1 MSTRASFLSGH
12 LTGEQVTAYA
22 DGQIKASETERVTAH
37 LQHCTQCANAV
48 QREAWLKVRLSGLG
62 GPMPV
67 TPKVVGLLD
76 FDDQRLES
84 PIAPPPTRSKRRTTI
99 ALAGAG
105 TVGAAVFGVM
115 GVIGPDSGSLP
126 ARISSVVIGSVSA
139 GVSEGMDLASRYLRG
154 ASH

>member
-1 MSTRASFLSGH
+1 
-12 LTGEQVTAYA
+12 
-22 DGQIKASETERVTAH
+22 
-37 LQHCTQCANAV
+37 
-48 QREAWLKVRLSGLG
+48 
-62 GPMPV
+62 MPV

-76 FDDQRLES
+76 FDARELDS
-84 PIAPPPTRSKRRTTI
+84 PVATTSTPSRRRTTI

-126 ARISSVVIGSVSA
+126 ARISSAVIGSVSA

>member
-12 LTGEQVTAYA
+12 LTGAQVTAYA
-22 DGQIKASETERVTAH
+22 DGQIKATETERVTAH

-76 FDDQRLES
+76 FDARELDS
-84 PIAPPPTRSKRRTTI
+84 PVATTSTPSRRRTTI

-115 GVIGPDSGSLP
+115 GVIGIKNNSKKK
-126 ARISSVVIGSVSA
+126 
-139 GVSEGMDLASRYLRG
+139 
-154 ASH
+154 